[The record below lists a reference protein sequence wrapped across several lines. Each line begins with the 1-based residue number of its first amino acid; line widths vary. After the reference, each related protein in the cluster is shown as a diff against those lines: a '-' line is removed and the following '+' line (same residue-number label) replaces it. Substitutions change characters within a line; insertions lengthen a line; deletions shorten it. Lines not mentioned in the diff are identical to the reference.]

1 MFDDET
7 KIFSVLTFGP
17 FEVRIHSN
25 VCARMLLR
33 TKFSKLVFRLHYFE
47 VSKKKL
53 FSYSR
58 IPTRLYPNLK
68 LDRLLT
74 KHAVNCIFIV

>member
-33 TKFSKLVFRLHYFE
+33 TKFSKLVFRSHYFE
-47 VSKKKL
+47 VSKKKTFFL
-53 FSYSR
+53 
-58 IPTRLYPNLK
+58 
-68 LDRLLT
+68 
-74 KHAVNCIFIV
+74 